1 MTSKLTLG
9 GGCFWCIE
17 AVMKDVK
24 GVKSAISGYSGGS
37 KDNPSYSSV
46 ASGRT
51 GHAEV
56 VQVEFDE
63 KVLSMEDVLEIF
75 FAVHNPES
83 KNREGP
89 DIGSQYRSI
98 VLYENEEQELK
109 VEEVINRLE
118 DEDVYTD
125 IVTEVEPLGDF
136 YKAEPRHQDFFERN
150 PNRPYCQAHI
160 PQKLKKL
167 KKNYPSLSE
176 NTN

>member
-24 GVKSAISGYSGGS
+24 GVKSAISGYAGGS
-37 KDNPSYSSV
+37 TDNPSYRGV
-46 ASGRT
+46 ASGGT

-63 KVLSMEDVLEIF
+63 QVLSTEDVLEIF

-98 VLYENEEQELK
+98 VLYKDEEQKSKTEDI
-109 VEEVINRLE
+109 INRLE
-118 DEDVYTD
+118 NNGVYTD
-125 IVTEVEPLGDF
+125 IVTEVEPLEDF
-136 YKAEPRHQDFFERN
+136 YKAEPKHQDFFEKN
-150 PNRPYCQAHI
+150 PNYPYCQAHI
-160 PQKLKKL
+160 PQKLEKL
-167 KKNYPSLSE
+167 RNNYPSLSE
-176 NTN
+176 KTN

>member
-24 GVKSAISGYSGGS
+24 GVKSAISGYAGGS
-37 KDNPSYSSV
+37 TDNPSYRDV

-63 KVLSMEDVLEIF
+63 QVLSTENVLEIF

-98 VLYENEEQELK
+98 VLYGDEEQALK
-109 VEEVINRLE
+109 TEETINKLE
-118 DEDVYTD
+118 DDGVYTNV
-125 IVTEVEPLGDF
+125 VTEVEPLEEF
-136 YKAEPRHQDFFERN
+136 YKAEPKHQDFFEKN
-150 PNRPYCQAHI
+150 PNYPYCQAHI
-160 PQKLKKL
+160 PQKLEKL
-167 KKNYPSLSE
+167 RKNYPSLSE
-176 NTN
+176 KTN